1 MAQTNLE
8 NDNLTEYLTL
18 GRAGGGENIVDTIS
32 ASSLKEAARQAAI
45 NILQCQHPDYN
56 DVLIIELVTD
66 QAFSYVTNLVFEAEQ
81 LR

>member
-1 MAQTNLE
+1 MSKRKPLRLPQRG
-8 NDNLTEYLTL
+8 YWV
-18 GRAGGGENIVDTIS
+18 GGVDTIS